1 MVSPAL
7 AREFLSRVSAPR
19 RARPGCAL
27 RDVRQAGCPRF
38 RARSRARV
46 AEARHRACATG
57 PDPPKASSADAATTA
72 SAREESARIQ
82 RDLANRL
89 LDAQTG
95 WVSVPKKKTKSEPDA
110 FSDAPS
116 VSDALSNL
124 GPRSL
129 SIGTEGEAVPLT
141 RRSTD
146 DDTDNNDNSSS
157 FLTLSDGGTVLD
169 EAWKRGTWLLGLLV
183 AQSSSSVVLERYA
196 DLVKDHIEIT
206 LFLTMLVGAGGNAGN
221 QSAIS
226 VIRGLATGTIQPT
239 FSCALETMWR
249 QTRVGVALASV
260 LSAGGFIRVLAS
272 RAAFADAGD
281 VGTLAAAG
289 TDPAL
294 VAAIGI
300 ATSLFAIVTASTL
313 TGSALPF
320 ALAAAGQDPAN
331 AGTTIQVCMDVA
343 GVVITCVVCS
353 FVFEYFG
360 GVAELGSTVVGVA
373 TGLS

>member
-72 SAREESARIQ
+72 SAREESAKIQ

-110 FSDAPS
+110 FCDAPS

-124 GPRSL
+124 APRSS
-129 SIGTEGEAVPLT
+129 SIGTEGTHRPST
-141 RRSTD
+141 SRSTD
-146 DDTDNNDNSSS
+146 DEPDNELSSS
-157 FLTLSDGGTVLD
+157 FLTLADGGTVLD

-183 AQSSSSVVLERYA
+183 LQSSSSVVLERYA

-239 FSCALETMWR
+239 FSCALDTMWR

-281 VGTLAAAG
+281 VAVAAAG

>member
-19 RARPGCAL
+19 RARPGSAL
-27 RDVRQAGCPRF
+27 RDVRRAWCPRF
-38 RARSRARV
+38 RARSHARV
-46 AEARHRACATG
+46 AEARHRVCATG
-57 PDPPKASSADAATTA
+57 PDPPRASSTDAATTT
-72 SAREESARIQ
+72 ARDESARIQ
-82 RDLANRL
+82 RDLASRL
-89 LDAQTG
+89 LAAQTG
-95 WVSVPKKKTKSEPDA
+95 WVSAKKKPKPAAE
-110 FSDAPS
+110 DAPS
-116 VSDALSNL
+116 VSDSLSNL
-124 GPRSL
+124 GPRVPGSDPA
-129 SIGTEGEAVPLT
+129 AVA
-141 RRSTD
+141 SVSD
-146 DDTDNNDNSSS
+146 HEDDTDDVSSS
-157 FLTLSDGGTVLD
+157 FLAGDGGTVLD
-169 EAWKRGTWLLGLLV
+169 EAWARGTWLLGLLV
-183 AQSSSSVVLERYA
+183 LQSSSSAVLERYS

-239 FSCALETMWR
+239 ARCALETMWR

-260 LSAGGFIRVLAS
+260 LAAGGFARVLAS

-281 VGTLAAAG
+281 VAAAVV
-289 TDPAL
+289 DPAL

-320 ALAAAGQDPAN
+320 ALAFAGQDPAN

-353 FVFEYFG
+353 AVFEHFG
-360 GVAELGSTVVGVA
+360 RVAELGTAVGVVA
-373 TGLS
+373 GVS

>member
-124 GPRSL
+124 APRSS
-129 SIGTEGEAVPLT
+129 SIGTEGTHRPST
-141 RRSTD
+141 SRSTD
-146 DDTDNNDNSSS
+146 DEPDNELSSS
-157 FLTLSDGGTVLD
+157 FLTLADGGTVLD

-183 AQSSSSVVLERYA
+183 LQSSSSVVLEKYA

-226 VIRGLATGTIQPT
+226 VIRGLATETIQPT
-239 FSCALETMWR
+239 FGCALDTMWR

-281 VGTLAAAG
+281 VAVAAAG

>member
-19 RARPGCAL
+19 RARPGSAL
-27 RDVRQAGCPRF
+27 RDVRRAWCPRF
-38 RARSRARV
+38 RARSHARV
-46 AEARHRACATG
+46 AEARHRVCATG
-57 PDPPKASSADAATTA
+57 PDPPRASSTDAATTT
-72 SAREESARIQ
+72 ARDESARIQ
-82 RDLANRL
+82 RDLASRL
-89 LDAQTG
+89 LAAQTG
-95 WVSVPKKKTKSEPDA
+95 WVSAKKKPKPAAE
-110 FSDAPS
+110 DAPS
-116 VSDALSNL
+116 VSDSLSNL
-124 GPRSL
+124 GPR
-129 SIGTEGEAVPLT
+129 VPGSEPAAAASVSD
-141 RRSTD
+141 REEDTD
-146 DDTDNNDNSSS
+146 DASSS
-157 FLTLSDGGTVLD
+157 FLAGDGGTVLD
-169 EAWKRGTWLLGLLV
+169 EAWARGTWLLGLLV
-183 AQSSSSVVLERYA
+183 LQSSSSAVLERYS

-239 FSCALETMWR
+239 ARCALETMWR

-260 LSAGGFIRVLAS
+260 LAAGGFARVLAS

-281 VGTLAAAG
+281 VVDLAVV
-289 TDPAL
+289 DPAL

-320 ALAAAGQDPAN
+320 ALAFAGQDPAN

>member
-124 GPRSL
+124 APRSL
-129 SIGTEGEAVPLT
+129 SIGTEGEAVPST
-141 RRSTD
+141 SRSTD

-239 FSCALETMWR
+239 FSCALGTMWR

>member
-124 GPRSL
+124 GPRSS

-146 DDTDNNDNSSS
+146 DDTDNNDASSS

-183 AQSSSSVVLERYA
+183 LQSSSSVVLERYA

-206 LFLTMLVGAGGNAGN
+206 LLLTMLVGAGGNAGN

-331 AGTTIQVCMDVA
+331 AGTTIKVCMDVA

>member
-116 VSDALSNL
+116 VSDAISNL
-124 GPRSL
+124 APRSL

-146 DDTDNNDNSSS
+146 DDTDNNDASSS

-183 AQSSSSVVLERYA
+183 LQSSSSVVLERYA

-373 TGLS
+373 TGL

>member
-146 DDTDNNDNSSS
+146 DDTDNNDASSS

-183 AQSSSSVVLERYA
+183 LQSSSSVVLERYA

>member
-239 FSCALETMWR
+239 FSCALGTMWR

>member
-1 MVSPAL
+1 
-7 AREFLSRVSAPR
+7 
-19 RARPGCAL
+19 
-27 RDVRQAGCPRF
+27 
-38 RARSRARV
+38 
-46 AEARHRACATG
+46 
-57 PDPPKASSADAATTA
+57 
-72 SAREESARIQ
+72 
-82 RDLANRL
+82 
-89 LDAQTG
+89 
-95 WVSVPKKKTKSEPDA
+95 VPKKKTKSEPDA

-124 GPRSL
+124 APRSS
-129 SIGTEGEAVPLT
+129 SIGTEGTHRPST
-141 RRSTD
+141 SRSTD
-146 DDTDNNDNSSS
+146 GDTDNDNSTE

-183 AQSSSSVVLERYA
+183 LQSSSSVVLEKYA

-281 VGTLAAAG
+281 VAAAVSG

>member
-1 MVSPAL
+1 MADPVL
-7 AREFLSRVSAPR
+7 AHEFLSRVSAPR
-19 RARPGCAL
+19 CARPGSAL
-27 RDVRQAGCPRF
+27 RDVRNDVCPRF
-38 RARSRARV
+38 RARSHARV
-46 AEARHRACATG
+46 AEARHRVYATG
-57 PDPPKASSADAATTA
+57 PDPPKASSSDAPTTSA
-72 SAREESARIQ
+72 SRDESARIQ
-82 RDLANRL
+82 RDLASRL
-89 LDAQTG
+89 LAAQTG
-95 WVSVPKKKTKSEPDA
+95 WVSAKKKPKLPAEE
-110 FSDAPS
+110 APS
-116 VSDALSNL
+116 VSDRLSNL
-124 GPRSL
+124 GPRAS
-129 SIGTEGEAVPLT
+129 SEPAAADDA
-141 RRSTD
+141 ST
-146 DDTDNNDNSSS
+146 S
-157 FLTLSDGGTVLD
+157 FLIGDGGTVLD
-169 EAWKRGTWLLGLLV
+169 EAWARGTWLLGLLV
-183 AQSSSSVVLERYA
+183 LQSSSSAVLERYG

-239 FSCALETMWR
+239 ARCALETMWR

-260 LSAGGFIRVLAS
+260 LAAGGFARVLAS

-281 VGTLAAAG
+281 VAAAVV
-289 TDPAL
+289 DPAL

-320 ALAAAGQDPAN
+320 ALAFAGQDPAN

-360 GVAELGSTVVGVA
+360 GVAELGTVVGVA

>member
-124 GPRSL
+124 GPRS
-129 SIGTEGEAVPLT
+129 SSGTEGTGPST
-141 RRSTD
+141 SRSTD
-146 DDTDNNDNSSS
+146 GDTDNDTSSS

-226 VIRGLATGTIQPT
+226 VIRGLATGTMQPT

>member
-72 SAREESARIQ
+72 ASREESARIQ

-89 LDAQTG
+89 LAAQTG
-95 WVSVPKKKTKSEPDA
+95 WVSLPKKKTKTDPDA
-110 FSDAPS
+110 SSDAPS

-129 SIGTEGEAVPLT
+129 SGTEAVSST

-146 DDTDNNDNSSS
+146 DDTDTDASSS
-157 FLTLSDGGTVLD
+157 FLSLSDGGGVLD
-169 EAWKRGTWLLGLLV
+169 EAWARGTWLLGLLV
-183 AQSSSSVVLERYA
+183 LQSSSSVVLERYS

-239 FSCALETMWR
+239 FRCALETMWR

-260 LSAGGFIRVLAS
+260 LSAGGFARVLAS

-281 VGTLAAAG
+281 VAAAASG

-353 FVFEYFG
+353 AVFEHFG
-360 GVAELGSTVVGVA
+360 GVAELGTVVGVA
-373 TGLS
+373 AGLS